1 MGILPGST
9 LIGYVGRFVTMEQ
22 EKGIKDLLESMRYLP
37 DYSGSTYVA
46 FIGGPMNHVPAYY
59 KIIEELRLDRNR
71 FRFHD
76 LVPVSEVPA
85 YLAACDIVAMP
96 FPWTPHYAYHMSPL
110 KMFEYMAAEKPI
122 LATQLPSVMEVLVD
136 GKNAVLVEPDN
147 PQALAQGIRRIMED
161 KEFSRRISAQA
172 RQDVLAYTWEERAQK
187 IVCFIA
193 EKMQTCG
200 QDETTGR

>member
-1 MGILPGST
+1 
-9 LIGYVGRFVTMEQ
+9 
-22 EKGIKDLLESMRYLP
+22 
-37 DYSGSTYVA
+37 
-46 FIGGPMNHVPAYY
+46 VPAYY

-96 FPWTPHYAYHMSPL
+96 FPWTPHYAYNMSPL

-122 LATQLPSVMEVLVD
+122 LATRLPSVMEVLAD
-136 GKNAVLVEPDN
+136 GENAVLVEPDN
-147 PQALAQGIRRIMED
+147 PMALAQGIRRIMKD
-161 KEFSRRISAQA
+161 KELSKRISTRA
-172 RQDVLAYTWEERAQK
+172 RQDVLHYTWEKRAQK
-187 IVCFIA
+187 IVHFIA

-200 QDETTGR
+200 QEETTGR

>member
-1 MGILPGST
+1 
-9 LIGYVGRFVTMEQ
+9 
-22 EKGIKDLLESMRYLP
+22 
-37 DYSGSTYVA
+37 
-46 FIGGPMNHVPAYY
+46 VPAYY

-71 FRFHD
+71 FYFHD

-147 PQALAQGIRRIMED
+147 PKALAQGIRRIMED

-187 IVCFIA
+187 ILCFIGA
-193 EKMQTCG
+193 NMSALKH
-200 QDETTGR
+200 